1 MLKKILTITGSSIS
15 RSRNALRWCGC
26 MNNSAQKKNTWF
38 LFIFFF
44 LHGLRLCVP
53 QQVKNRNLANSN
65 QAYICIVGHMLPC
78 SCSFLSAHISFTMY
92 IYIVGPPMMYRR
104 TACFWRFKCCRYNCH
119 LSSIH
124 LSACL
129 PWCCCSSWCW
139 CHSCQVLR
147 MGLPSFPADVR
158 DLNVWAANQ
167 KTVDEKLIFY
177 GYELLPAI
185 ICQSSGDKKSFRSFV
200 GDFKSWK
207 ETPNSVV
214 KCMMGAINIKHFSNS
229 RRKRR
234 HVKGEV
240 AKLQWDC
247 VKKLPNTINKH
258 KQKARRCVTESHCE
272 TALPDVECLN
282 WNNTAEWRNI
292 GLEWIL
298 CTRR

>member
-1 MLKKILTITGSSIS
+1 MMLLLLLVLMS
-15 RSRNALRWCGC
+15 L
-26 MNNSAQKKNTWF
+26 
-38 LFIFFF
+38 
-44 LHGLRLCVP
+44 
-53 QQVKNRNLANSN
+53 
-65 QAYICIVGHMLPC
+65 LP
-78 SCSFLSAHISFTMY
+78 SPSDGTPLVS
-92 IYIVGPPMMYRR
+92 GRR
-104 TACFWRFKCCRYNCH
+104 TRFECMSGK
-119 LSSIH
+119 
-124 LSACL
+124 
-129 PWCCCSSWCW
+129 P
-139 CHSCQVLR
+139 
-147 MGLPSFPADVR
+147 
-158 DLNVWAANQ
+158 

-207 ETPNSVV
+207 ETPISVV
-214 KCMMGAINIKHFSNS
+214 KCMMEAINIKHFSNS

-282 WNNTAEWRNI
+282 
-292 GLEWIL
+292 
-298 CTRR
+298 